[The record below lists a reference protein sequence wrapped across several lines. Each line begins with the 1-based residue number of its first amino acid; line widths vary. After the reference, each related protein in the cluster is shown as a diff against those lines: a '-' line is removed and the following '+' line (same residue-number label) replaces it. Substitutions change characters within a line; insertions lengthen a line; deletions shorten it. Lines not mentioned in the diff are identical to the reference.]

1 MALSNK
7 ELILEFYE
15 KFFNQH
21 DIESAKEYVCEN
33 YIQHNPGVMQGREGL
48 MKAFA
53 AKFLSEPT
61 FYLKI
66 EKIISEDDMVAVY
79 LKNVDP
85 EGKTK
90 CRVVDIYRIVDGK
103 LAEHW
108 DVIQPCS

>member
-1 MALSNK
+1 MNNK
-7 ELILEFYE
+7 ELILEFYD

-21 DIESAKEYVCEN
+21 NIEVAKEYVCED
-33 YIQHNPGVMQGREGL
+33 YIQHNPGVKQGREGL
-48 MKAFA
+48 MQAFA
-53 AKFLSEPT
+53 EKFLAEPT
-61 FYLKI
+61 FHLKI

-90 CRVVDIYRIVDGK
+90 CRVVDIYRIADGK

-108 DVIQPCS
+108 DVIQPCSQK